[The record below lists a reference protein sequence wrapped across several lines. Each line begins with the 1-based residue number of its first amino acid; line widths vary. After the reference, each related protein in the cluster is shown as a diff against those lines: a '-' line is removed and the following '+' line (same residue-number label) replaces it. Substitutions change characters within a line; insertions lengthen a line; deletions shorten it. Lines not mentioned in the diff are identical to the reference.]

1 MAVTKKFV
9 IHSRLDDRVGYVLDD
24 DKTLLDGMIEYATND
39 DKTVT
44 VKKEYKTA
52 LNCDLENAY
61 QDMVQTKKRKSS
73 TGGRLGYHIIQSF
86 KPGEVTAEEAH
97 QIAIKLCKRSFNDY
111 EVVIGTHTDKK
122 HIHSHIVVNSV
133 SFITGKKYR
142 DSTRDLFEGIK
153 ATSDDICREHGL
165 SVIVPPDVK
174 TNTTYFEWL
183 ARKGKRISW
192 QSLIRMDID
201 DCIKQAFSYGNFL
214 TLMKMKGYEIKQ
226 GKYISYQPMGKERF
240 SRGYKLGHKYSI
252 DSIKRRIANVDLA
265 AEFKGMTT
273 YVENKSSFKP
283 YPKVQKGSFKA
294 LCLYYDYLFNIKQK
308 KEQPTD
314 LSETEKEDLVRL
326 DTHMNTMNFRKKR
339 NLNSIESIQNYKDK
353 CYETIALIKANQDK
367 EKGNNQKY
375 SHLFKAVVTMNKYKE
390 AYDLYENQS
399 FEAME
404 DEHDA
409 FLKAT
414 QLLKD
419 AGYGTK
425 EQINL
430 LIEKQSA
437 YEQASSTNRN
447 DIRHFRYEIKMC
459 NKVLEINKRWNKNNV
474 RDNQEQ
480 QHERSKSYEPKR

>member
-24 DKTLLDGMIEYATND
+24 DKTLLDGIIEYATND

-61 QDMVQTKKRKSS
+61 QDMVQTKKRKNS

-86 KPGEVTAEEAH
+86 KPGEVTAATAH
-97 QIAIKLCKRSFNDY
+97 QIAIELCKRSFNDY
-111 EVVIGTHTDKK
+111 EVVIGTHTDKE

-153 ATSDDICREHGL
+153 ATSDEICREHGL
-165 SVIVPPDVK
+165 SVIVPPEVK

-214 TLMKMKGYEIKQ
+214 TLMKMKGYAIKQ
-226 GKYISYQPMGKERF
+226 GKYISFQPMGKERF

-252 DSIKRRIANVDLA
+252 DSLKRRIAGVDLV
-265 AEFKGMTT
+265 AEYKNMTT
-273 YVENKSSFKP
+273 YVENRNNFNP
-283 YPKVQKGSFKA
+283 YPKVKKGSFKA
-294 LCLYYDYLFNIKQK
+294 LCLYYDYLLNKTK
-308 KEQPTD
+308 KNERHGD

-326 DTHMNTMNFRKKR
+326 DTHMNTINFKKQR
-339 NLNSIESIQNYKDK
+339 NLDTIESVQSYKSK
-353 CYETIALIKANQDK
+353 CYETIALIKAEQAK
-367 EKGNNQKY
+367 EKGNNQKH
-375 SHLFKAVVTMNKYKE
+375 SHLFKAVVNMNKYKE
-390 AYDLYENQS
+390 AHHLYKLEG
-399 FEAME
+399 FKGMKA
-404 DEHDA
+404 EHDA
-409 FLKAT
+409 YIKAT
-414 QLLKD
+414 KLLKD
-419 AGYGTK
+419 AGYATK

-430 LIEKQSA
+430 LIENQST
-437 YEQASSTNRN
+437 YEQANSTFRS

-459 NKVLEINKRWNKNNV
+459 NKALELDKRWEERNI
-474 RDNQEQ
+474 RDNQEL
-480 QHERSKSYEPKR
+480 QHERSNSYEPKR